1 MAKGK
6 ASEIVL
12 SEEERRELEV
22 AGAAAVDRSGAGAAR
37 SHRACGG

>member
-12 SEEERRELEV
+12 SEEERRELESLV
-22 AGAAAVDRSGAGAAR
+22 RRLGLQSLLIDDL
-37 SHRACGG
+37 